1 MARDHIFSFEWEG
14 IDEFIELLDNMDR
27 KTRRIMVQEYT
38 KFGLLVEEGARAL
51 APKDE
56 GNLED
61 TINAEKARII
71 DEGVEVEV
79 GVGSVYGLRR
89 HEEPPRMGKYPKYE
103 RGAKFPNYYINGLG
117 ARTRSKPGWRGE
129 KPGRKYLQ
137 RAVELVVDDFV
148 EMNERILQRIMEGRR

>member
-14 IDEFIELLDNMDR
+14 IDELVKLLENMDANME
-27 KTRRIMVQEYT
+27 RILVEEYT
-38 KFGLLVEEGARAL
+38 KFGLLVEEGAKAL

-61 TINAEKARII
+61 SINAEKAKITG
-71 DEGVEVEV
+71 EGVEVEV

-137 RAVELVVDDFV
+137 RAVELVVDDFDQ
-148 EMNERILQRIMEGRR
+148 MNERILQRIMEGRR